1 MTKANKKTI
10 IAILT
15 IIMLIAINTIA
26 LAASSYSAN
35 VSLTSDSKLK
45 EGDTVTINVNLTSV
59 NAGNSVPALT
69 AQIDYDT
76 SVFETL
82 TASDL
87 KSTTG
92 WTPSFS
98 TKNNGISAMKN
109 EAVTS
114 AETMFTITLK
124 VKSSI
129 SVDSTKVTLKNIVY
143 SGGVTTGDITVNDA
157 IVTLSKDKSG
167 QSTTGETKNDDITIS
182 KNNNVASSSSS
193 KNTKVQDSTTSK
205 KNLPK
210 TGLQEYG
217 FVAILVVAIIGV
229 FSYSVYKRISRDVK

>member
-1 MTKANKKTI
+1 MTKINKKAI

-15 IIMLIAINTIA
+15 IIMLITINTIA

-167 QSTTGETKNDDITIS
+167 QSTTTEGITIS
-182 KNNNVASSSSS
+182 KNNNTASSSSS

>member
-1 MTKANKKTI
+1 MTKVNKKAI

-15 IIMLIAINTIA
+15 IIMLITINTIA

-167 QSTTGETKNDDITIS
+167 QSTTGEGITIS
-182 KNNNVASSSSS
+182 KNNNTASSSSS